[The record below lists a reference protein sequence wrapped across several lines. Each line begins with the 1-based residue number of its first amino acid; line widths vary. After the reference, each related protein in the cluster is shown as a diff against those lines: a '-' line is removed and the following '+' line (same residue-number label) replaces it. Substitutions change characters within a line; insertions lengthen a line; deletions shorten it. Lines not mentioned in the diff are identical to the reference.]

1 MSGFRPP
8 IKLEIKENILSKV
21 KEGLS
26 VSDASRQFGV
36 ATKTIYGWLGKI
48 AAGEPST
55 LELARLKKE
64 NQELYALVGRI
75 TAQLERSKKK

>member
-36 ATKTIYGWLGKI
+36 ATKTIYGWLTKK
-48 AAGEPST
+48 ATGEPST

>member
-8 IKLEIKENILSKV
+8 INPEVKEDIEGKI

-26 VSDASRQFGV
+26 VTAASKQFGV
-36 ATKTIYGWLGKI
+36 ATKTIYGWLTKKATGD
-48 AAGEPST
+48 PST
-55 LELARLKKE
+55 LEFVRLKKE

-75 TAQLERSKKK
+75 TSQLERSKKK